1 MSNQIE
7 REAWVKQ
14 DKLKNPIHYVR
25 GTDLLPIV
33 FHFRDFTI
41 PSGATAR
48 VFVAKPDGNAVYT
61 TATIDGNDV
70 TVDVTDQM
78 FIELG
83 TALMQISIMD
93 GEEELVS
100 FVQPVDVKQ
109 NLKAGDLPA
118 STTDVKFLDEAI
130 EQANEAVNTATAAAQ
145 QAATAVK
152 NANTAVSNAN
162 AAIADLNEQIASLD
176 SNFATLARTVNIS
189 QLQTSA
195 KNIVAA
201 VNELNGNIPIFS
213 NAGSHNG
220 IFRGKNLGTSVT
232 QKQWTAIQN
241 GTFDDLYIGDYWVID
256 GINWRIADFDYYY
269 NCGDSAFTKH
279 HAVIVPDT
287 SLYSHN
293 MNDTN
298 TTTGGYVG
306 SKMYTEGLGQAKT
319 QIQNAFG
326 ASHVLTHRL
335 LLTNATTNGY
345 ASGGKWVDSIV
356 DLMCETMVYG
366 SMIMSP
372 MNNGTNIPY
381 NYRIEKG
388 QLPLFQM
395 APQYTFNR
403 SGAYWL
409 RDVVSASYFASVNSG
424 GNANAN
430 SASYALGVRPAF
442 CIGI

>member
-7 REAWVKQ
+7 REVWVKQ

-33 FHFRDFTI
+33 FHFRDFSI

-100 FVQPVDVKQ
+100 FVQPVDVQQ

-201 VNELNGNIPIFS
+201 VNELNSKAILSAYAPSKPEDNDDISGINI
-213 NAGSHNG
+213 
-220 IFRGKNLGTSVT
+220 
-232 QKQWTAIQN
+232 WTASTRKYGRLVNIQFNAHGTIKTTEKFITLYTLNEGYRPITNVIHNYVTQN
-241 GTFDDLYIGDYWVID
+241 GT
-256 GINWRIADFDYYY
+256 
-269 NCGDSAFTKH
+269 
-279 HAVIVPDT
+279 
-287 SLYSHN
+287 
-293 MNDTN
+293 
-298 TTTGGYVG
+298 
-306 SKMYTEGLGQAKT
+306 
-319 QIQNAFG
+319 
-326 ASHVLTHRL
+326 
-335 LLTNATTNGY
+335 
-345 ASGGKWVDSIV
+345 
-356 DLMCETMVYG
+356 
-366 SMIMSP
+366 SMILTILTS
-372 MNNGTNIPY
+372 GEVQVYAFEAITNDWII
-381 NYRIEKG
+381 RQCI
-388 QLPLFQM
+388 
-395 APQYTFNR
+395 TFVCT
-403 SGAYWL
+403 L
-409 RDVVSASYFASVNSG
+409 
-424 GNANAN
+424 
-430 SASYALGVRPAF
+430 
-442 CIGI
+442 